1 MFIKHSKS
9 YEKQY
14 TEILDKLLNDDCL
27 DGIKK
32 TIEK

>member
-14 TEILDKLLNDDCL
+14 MEIFDKLLNDDRL
-27 DGIKK
+27 DEIKK
-32 TIEK
+32 TIER